1 MARILLIRHAPT
13 PETGSRLTGRQSGV
27 SLGSKG
33 EAVAVRTAELL
44 TKVRFAAV
52 YTSPIERTLETA
64 EIIANQHGLAPTIEK
79 GVIEIDFGRWAGRTL
94 KSLRQTRL
102 WTEVQSVPSRV
113 TFPGGESFTDAQYR
127 AVAAV
132 ARIGEQT
139 GKGTAAIVSHSDVIK
154 LVISHYL
161 GQPLDLFQRLSI
173 SPASI
178 TILHLPTKG
187 QPMISAMNSFS
198 EVCK

>member
-13 PETGSRLTGRQSGV
+13 PETGSRLTGRQGGV

-33 EAVAVRTAELL
+33 EAIAAQTAGLL
-44 TKVRFAAV
+44 RDVGFAGI
-52 YTSPIERTLETA
+52 YTSPIERTMETA
-64 EIIANQHGLAPTIEK
+64 EIIAGQHGLTPKIEE

-102 WTEVQSVPSRV
+102 WSEVESVPSRV
-113 TFPGGESFTDAQYR
+113 TFPGGESFIDAQYR

-132 ARIGEQT
+132 VRIGEQT

-154 LVISHYL
+154 LVISHFL

-178 TILHLPTKG
+178 TILHLPNKG
-187 QPMISAMNSFS
+187 QPMISAVNSFN
-198 EVCK
+198 EVLK